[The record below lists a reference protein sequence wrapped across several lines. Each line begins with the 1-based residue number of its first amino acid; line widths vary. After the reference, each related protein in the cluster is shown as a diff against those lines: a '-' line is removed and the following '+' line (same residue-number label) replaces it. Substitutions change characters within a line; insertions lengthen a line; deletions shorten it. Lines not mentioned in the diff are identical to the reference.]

1 MSDARVFRVRTRL
14 IKGDMMTTRIRLLI
28 LCISLIVLGL
38 IPASAQQQNN
48 SVGVTSQRFEG
59 GEMFYR
65 YDTGEIIVLS
75 NSTGRYWR
83 IPSQEYGNLQYN
95 PFSVSLP
102 ANRLHA
108 INGFGRVWHNFQDIR
123 NELGY
128 GITNELG
135 YTVRFTTIGNTTYMT
150 RLNGVIVELN
160 PTLSYYHIVDTIPQY
175 SGATLD
181 AEVSTRA
188 IALGNNLTISWDAKG
203 VDIVGISIVEDSEF
217 SRGAIGEF
225 FPLDASGQVDWQV
238 PENLVNNFRVIVTG
252 YQQSTKLFEQN
263 AYDVVASSTFDV
275 RTYEDTRL
283 LVLTK
288 IAFQQYQYGF
298 MIWREDTGDVR
309 VFYDGVR
316 DGYQRWESYAVGTYS
331 RFLPYGQPVQSGC
344 IEAINGFG
352 KVYSIEV
359 VRNRLG
365 CPISNEQSLN
375 LEVTYSY
382 SDGFIWD
389 ISNGTRLYL
398 IDYTWE
404 SGY

>member
-1 MSDARVFRVRTRL
+1 MNN
-14 IKGDMMTTRIRLLI
+14 RIRLLI
-28 LCISLIVLGL
+28 VFISLIVLGL
-38 IPASAQQQNN
+38 MPVSAQQQNKAV
-48 SVGVTSQRFEG
+48 SVTSQRFEG

-75 NSTGRYWR
+75 NSTGHYWR

-95 PFSVSLP
+95 PYGYDVP
-102 ANRLHA
+102 DNRIVA
-108 INGFGRVWHNFQDIR
+108 INGFGRIWHNFQDIR

-128 GITNELG
+128 GITSELG
-135 YTVRFTTIGNTTYMT
+135 YSLRFTTVGNTTYMT
-150 RLNGVIVELN
+150 RLNDVIVELN
-160 PTLSYYHIVDTIPQY
+160 PTLSYFRIVDSIPTY

-181 AEVSTRA
+181 AAISTRS
-188 IALGNNLTISWDAKG
+188 IALGNNLTISWDASG
-203 VDIVGISIVEDSEF
+203 VDVVGISIIENDTLG
-217 SRGAIGEF
+217 RGAIGEF
-225 FPLDASGQVDWQV
+225 YPLETSGQVDWQV
-238 PENLVNNFRVIVTG
+238 PENLVNDFQVIVTG

-275 RTYEDTRL
+275 RTYEDNDL

-288 IAFQQYQYGF
+288 IAYQRYQHGF

-316 DGYQRWESYAVGTYS
+316 DGYQSWETYAVGIYNQ
-331 RFLPYGQPVQSGC
+331 FLPYDEHVQAGC
-344 IEAINGFG
+344 ITPVNGFG
-352 KVYSIEV
+352 RVYSVDI

-365 CPISNEQSLN
+365 CAISNEQGLRLSI
-375 LEVTYSY
+375 TYSY

-389 ISNGTRLYL
+389 ISDRIQLNL

-404 SGY
+404 YDY